1 MKGVQQKPLKAPRK
15 LTASRIFLR
24 RTSFSSITI
33 KMNALW
39 TLPFIYTQSLLLQGK
54 SLYSIH
60 VNTVLRR
67 MMNKSLKTDFYSV
80 MAFNEGVGL

>member
-1 MKGVQQKPLKAPRK
+1 
-15 LTASRIFLR
+15 
-24 RTSFSSITI
+24 
-33 KMNALW
+33 MNALW